1 MKISKRKSRSK
12 SFKNKLS
19 RIKSSNKSNSRHIQ
33 KIIHRNNTTIYYLNP
48 IISDQK
54 IKELEGHFFPLESFP
69 IISKGQNVDIYRLDN
84 NGNRH
89 LLLKFRRNVIPKKLT
104 KTAFHA
110 LEKEASRTHYNRGA
124 PAGILRRSQLPP
136 YVGQLVKPR
145 KFRTFY
151 YGAYD
156 LKYHKDSIGNKAQ
169 SSIIGYYDQVDRNLY
184 RRASV
189 KERIKQG
196 IKPLPCRMT
205 QFTKNE
211 PEKWAQVVPLISKI
225 DSLFKKLVVDKYRKQ
240 KKRALMTPDYM
251 IENTAF
257 STVTINYNWRTALH
271 RDAGDFQEGFGNLVV
286 LEKGDVKGGYLG
298 FPQYGI
304 CVQVKDGDFMAMDVH
319 QWHCNTELENTKE
332 SVRLSMVSYLREGM
346 LKCLS

>member
-1 MKISKRKSRSK
+1 MKKSKMKKSK
-12 SFKNKLS
+12 
-19 RIKSSNKSNSRHIQ
+19 IKSLQKSNSKTKNNKHIH
-33 KIIHRNNTTIYYLNP
+33 KIIHRENTTIYYLNP

-69 IISKGQNVDIYRLDN
+69 IVSKGQNVDVYRLDA

-89 LLLKFRRNVIPKKLT
+89 LLMKYRHNVIPKELT
-104 KTAFHA
+104 KKAFQA
-110 LEKEASRTHYNRGA
+110 LEKEASRVHYNRGA

-136 YVGQLVKPR
+136 YVGELVKPR

-156 LKYHKDSIGNKAQ
+156 LKYHRDSIGNKAQ

-189 KERIKQG
+189 KERIKEG

-211 PEKWAQVVPLISKI
+211 PEKWQEVVPLIIKI
-225 DSLFKKLVVDKYRKQ
+225 DGLFKKLVSDKYRKQ
-240 KKRALMTPDYM
+240 KQRAIMTPDFI
-251 IENTAF
+251 IEKTAF
-257 STVTINYNWRTALH
+257 STITINYNWRTALH
-271 RDAGDFQEGFGNLVV
+271 RDAGDFVEGFGNLVV

-346 LKCLS
+346 IKCLK